1 MFNTDTTTLNITAEL
16 LGLPHV
22 AVTDIRV
29 DRSIRK
35 IIIKVKSTEEII
47 PCREC
52 GKPTQGH
59 GLGRPLQ
66 FRHLPILG
74 QETIIEITPRR
85 GRCEHCDGNPTTTE
99 KSEWY
104 TEKSKFTKAYEQH
117 LLFELV
123 NSTMADVSRK
133 ADVDYHLIE
142 DLVNRYIETEID
154 YSTIKAL
161 GVLGIDE
168 ISLKK
173 GYQDFVTLIT
183 YRIHEKVHILGI
195 VKGREKAGITAF
207 LSKIPQVLHKTIQA
221 VCCDLYDGYMNA
233 CKAVFKDTIPIIA
246 DRFHVRKLYGKSLI
260 QLRKAEL
267 KRLKKE
273 LTPEAYAALKPAIAL
288 LRKLKDYFTEEE
300 KPIVETLF
308 SLSPKLK
315 LAYQFSRDLSGLF
328 DSHIT
333 PEEAKEKM
341 TEWIDQVSHSKL
353 KCFNQFIKTL
363 VKYQEPI
370 SHYFRFWCKL

>member
-221 VCCDLYDGYMNA
+221 LFVVIYMM
-233 CKAVFKDTIPIIA
+233 VI
-246 DRFHVRKLYGKSLI
+246 
-260 QLRKAEL
+260 
-267 KRLKKE
+267 
-273 LTPEAYAALKPAIAL
+273 
-288 LRKLKDYFTEEE
+288 
-300 KPIVETLF
+300 
-308 SLSPKLK
+308 
-315 LAYQFSRDLSGLF
+315 
-328 DSHIT
+328 
-333 PEEAKEKM
+333 
-341 TEWIDQVSHSKL
+341 
-353 KCFNQFIKTL
+353 
-363 VKYQEPI
+363 
-370 SHYFRFWCKL
+370 